1 MALGVLLSLVVRG
14 VYHLSYSIVTPLTL
28 TYFYLYT
35 NFISTMTA
43 FSFCL
48 MKTFYLL
55 DRKPCQSFWTDSV
68 RLSSWLVMSLIV
80 GQLVPRALGIGMP
93 NLHPHSSLLL
103 TPHKIGIDIVTTPHV
118 HHQLLHVYPFLGLSC
133 FQEGLLEIGTFLCIQ
148 LYRVSALHLQRNFGR
163 TRCKPPQMRRPIQCV
178 FVDSIVP
185 DDENN
190 KISVNYKVFMRQAK
204 PKTFYE
210 DYLQIYFYLIY
221 ILSKIYRGCRD
232 NDDHRVMAVIR
243 VSAFLQKRS
252 NECCYL
258 MPHGPLGVGTPIEP
272 PLCLCLC
279 GCCAVKLFLRT
290 ISTRIYT

>member
-1 MALGVLLSLVVRG
+1 
-14 VYHLSYSIVTPLTL
+14 
-28 TYFYLYT
+28 
-35 NFISTMTA
+35 
-43 FSFCL
+43 
-48 MKTFYLL
+48 
-55 DRKPCQSFWTDSV
+55 
-68 RLSSWLVMSLIV
+68 MSLIV

-93 NLHPHSSLLL
+93 DLHPHSSLLL

-118 HHQLLHVYPFLGLSC
+118 HHQLLPVDPFLGLSC

-163 TRCKPPQMRRPIQCV
+163 TRCTPPQMRRPIQCV

-185 DDENN
+185 GDENN
-190 KISVNYKVFMRQAK
+190 KISVNYKVYMR

-221 ILSKIYRGCRD
+221 ILRKIYRGCSG

-252 NECCYL
+252 NECCYF
-258 MPHGPLGVGTPIEP
+258 MPHGPLGVGTPRAT
-272 PLCLCLC
+272 PLPLSMWLLC
-279 GCCAVKLFLRT
+279 GEVVFAYFIFFTSR
-290 ISTRIYT
+290 